1 MSDTDDEMLRL
12 IVEPAAPPATGERLD
27 RWLARHPDILDHP
40 SALSRS
46 RLKALIMEGKVTAD
60 AVTLTDPSAPVK
72 PGQVICVTLPP
83 PVDTTTLPE
92 DLPLDIIH
100 DDDDLL
106 VINKAA
112 GMAVHPATGTLS
124 GTVVNALLFH
134 VGTQLSGIGG
144 VRRPGIVHRL
154 DKDTSGLLVVAKN
167 DRAHHGLAAQFHDHS
182 IHREY
187 HALVWGVP
195 HPPADR
201 IVGDIGRDPR
211 QRTRMAVVT
220 RGGKPAITDY
230 RRLTAFGQ
238 GAALI
243 ACRLETGRTHQI
255 RVHMASRGHPLIGD
269 SVYGK
274 ATRQRRQRLADW
286 STTAV
291 DPATSFPRQAL
302 HAATLGFRHPI
313 DGRELLFERP
323 PPADFAH
330 LASMLSRN

>member
-12 IVEPAAPPATGERLD
+12 VVDPAAPAATGERLD
-27 RWLARHPDILDHP
+27 RWLAQHPDVQSHP
-40 SALSRS
+40 TDLSRS
-46 RLKALIMEGKVTAD
+46 RLKALIIEGKVTTDGA
-60 AVTLTDPSAPVK
+60 TLTDPSAPVK
-72 PGQVICVTLPP
+72 PGRVICVTLPP

-92 DLPLDIIH
+92 DLPLDIVH
-100 DDDDLL
+100 DDDDLM

-112 GMAVHPATGTLS
+112 GMAVHPAPGTLS

-134 VGTQLSGIGG
+134 VGATLSGIGG

-195 HPPADR
+195 QPAADR

-220 RGGKPAITDY
+220 RAGKPAITDY
-230 RRLTAFGQ
+230 RRLAAFGQ

-255 RVHMASRGHPLIGD
+255 RVHMAHRGHPLIGD
-269 SVYGK
+269 PVYGK

-286 STTAV
+286 SAPAV
-291 DPATSFPRQAL
+291 DPATTFPRQAL
-302 HAATLGFRHPI
+302 HAATLGFRHPVT
-313 DGRELLFERP
+313 GRALAFERP
-323 PPADFAH
+323 PPDDFAH
-330 LASMLSRN
+330 LASMLARN